1 LRSRESDR
9 DYPHLFQEEMMR
21 MTQGWTG
28 LRTAVIALGLFACA
42 LPGAQ
47 ASSILTSKSDSI
59 LTYDTAGAIG
69 TSPSGDGITGS
80 NMISFVP
87 ITSSTVDANSNISLG
102 YFQVTGQAA
111 GHSTTYANTPFTI
124 TYTPAGI
131 DGNAVTGTAGAN
143 SATISGVLNGT
154 VTGSDYS
161 TVVATFKG
169 VTNASVQTV
178 DNGNLVTSV
187 LSIPQGSQLLVPS
200 TTFNGETTVEGL
212 VTTSGVPVQE
222 TPAPEPS
229 TIALFLSTV
238 GGLGLRKYVLAR
250 RQRSE
255 A

>member
-1 LRSRESDR
+1 
-9 DYPHLFQEEMMR
+9 MR

-28 LRTAVIALGLFACA
+28 LRTAVFALGLFASA
-42 LPGAQ
+42 SAGAK
-47 ASSILTSKSDSI
+47 ADSI
-59 LTYDTAGAIG
+59 LTYGTAGSID
-69 TSPSGDGITGS
+69 TSSSSDGVTGA

-87 ITSSTVDANSNISLG
+87 ITSASVDANSNISLG

-111 GHSTTYANTPFTI
+111 GQSTTYDNTPFSI
-124 TYTPAGI
+124 TYSPASI
-131 DGNAVTGTAGAN
+131 DGNAVTGTVMITGN
-143 SATISGVLNGT
+143 LNGT
-154 VTGSDYS
+154 VTGNNYS
-161 TVVATFKG
+161 TVVATFNPVING
-169 VTNASVQTV
+169 SFQTV

-238 GGLGLRKYVLAR
+238 GGLGLRKYVLGR
-250 RQRSE
+250 RQRNES
-255 A
+255 